1 MANSHNTSPVGKPH
15 RLQST
20 QNKHSG
26 PAHKPIFWFADNPPK
41 EIRFT
46 DKPPK
51 TIRFADNSP
60 QAPASKA
67 TQEGGAE

>member
-1 MANSHNTSPVGKPH
+1 MANGHNTSPVGKPH

-26 PAHKPIFWFADNPPK
+26 PVRRPVFWFADNPP
-41 EIRFT
+41 
-46 DKPPK
+46 
-51 TIRFADNSP
+51 
-60 QAPASKA
+60 QAPASES